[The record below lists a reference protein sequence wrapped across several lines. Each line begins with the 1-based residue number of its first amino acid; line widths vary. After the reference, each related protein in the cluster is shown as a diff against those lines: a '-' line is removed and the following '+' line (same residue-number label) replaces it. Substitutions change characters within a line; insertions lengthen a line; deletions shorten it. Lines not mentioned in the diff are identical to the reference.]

1 MTLHPRLADLRRT
14 GVRALV
20 GPTASGKS
28 ALALAVCE
36 RAGAELVSLDS
47 MQVYR
52 RMDIGT
58 AKPSAAERARVRHHM
73 LDLVEPHAEY
83 DIARYLAELDVVLAG
98 IAERSARVLFVGGT
112 GFYLKVL
119 LDGLFDGPPVDR
131 ALRAELESRLAREG
145 AGALH
150 AELARVDVRSAARIH
165 ARDAKRVVRA
175 LEVFAQTGRPLSDW
189 QREWRSFGAGESA
202 PPEHAL
208 VGLELAT
215 ETLDARI
222 RARTTAMIDAGWPAE
237 AAAIEAEGGFSKSS
251 IQALGYAA
259 VLELAHD
266 RAPRA
271 QCEREIAL
279 ATRQFA
285 RRQRT
290 WYRKFEALA
299 WLPAER
305 EAENVDAALRA
316 LRW

>member
-1 MTLHPRLADLRRT
+1 VTLLPRLEDLRKN
-14 GVRALV
+14 GVRAIV

-36 RAGAELVSLDS
+36 RAGAELVALDS

-73 LDLVEPHAEY
+73 LDLVEPHEDY
-83 DIARYLAELDVVLAG
+83 DIARYLAELENVLADV
-98 IAERSARVLFVGGT
+98 AERSARVLFVGGT

-145 AGALH
+145 ADVLH
-150 AELARVDVRSAARIH
+150 AELARVDVSSAARIH
-165 ARDAKRVVRA
+165 ARDTKRVVRA
-175 LEVFAQTGRPLSDW
+175 LEVFTQTGRPLSDW
-189 QREWRSFGAGESA
+189 QREWRSFGAGEST

-215 ETLDARI
+215 EALDARI
-222 RARTTAMIDAGWPAE
+222 RARTTEMIDAGWPAE
-237 AAAIEAEGGFSKSS
+237 AAAIESSGGFSKSS
-251 IQALGYAA
+251 IQALGYAT
-259 VLELAHD
+259 VLELAHG
-266 RAPRA
+266 RALRA
-271 QCEREIAL
+271 ECEREIAL

-290 WYRKFEALA
+290 WYRKFDALA
-299 WLPAER
+299 WLPADGG
-305 EAENVDAALRA
+305 AENVDATLRA